1 MPRFSWT
8 YVDCSQHSFAKFVVP
23 LRHWPRFLRMV
34 RGDRNARGHIMLVKE
49 VMSSDVVW
57 VTPSE
62 EIGNVASKMKE
73 FDIGAIPV
81 CKNHEIVGIVTDR
94 DIVVRGLVDDGDIA
108 EHSVREVMTE
118 HPIWCSVNEDV
129 EDAIRLM
136 EEKQIRRLLVVDSE
150 RHLVGLLSVGDV
162 SQNTSH
168 ELSGE
173 VIAAVSRHSNEP
185 LTAM

>member
-1 MPRFSWT
+1 
-8 YVDCSQHSFAKFVVP
+8 
-23 LRHWPRFLRMV
+23 
-34 RGDRNARGHIMLVKE
+34 MLVRE
-49 VMSSDVVW
+49 AMSSDVIW

-73 FDIGAIPV
+73 FDIGAVPV
-81 CKNHEIVGIVTDR
+81 CKNDEIVGIVTDR

-118 HPIWCSVNEDV
+118 HPIWCSANEDV

-136 EEKQIRRLLVVDSE
+136 EEKQIRRLPVIDSE
-150 RHLVGLLSVGDV
+150 NHLVGLLSIGDI

-173 VIAAVSRHSNEP
+173 VIAAVSRHRNEP